1 MNAVEVAKDQ
11 DIDSVEL
18 EGSKRAVALLTGGRY
33 EVIRPLA
40 RGGMSLVLLGLDWTT
55 GRRVALKLLDPLEGA
70 TVENRERFR
79 REAIISADLD
89 HPHIVP
95 CYQYFHQG
103 RLALAVMRFIPGH
116 SLAER
121 LGEDGR
127 LSVRQTL
134 ALLIPLTSALS
145 HAHHHGV
152 VHRDVKPDNILLRDD
167 DNTPFLTDFG
177 IATLRTSDQSRS
189 EVARGFGTPAFMAP
203 EQVLGRWDA
212 DSRTDIY
219 SLGLV
224 AYRCLAGRLPFKG
237 QSAISL
243 AAQRT
248 ARAAA
253 PIREMAPEVPARLAA
268 IIDRCLLRNP
278 QRRWRDANVLHEAL
292 ILCRERLSG
301 QGFRLRSLVRRIRL
315 TLADS
320 RPLTHSTA
328 TPLPS

>member
-11 DIDSVEL
+11 EIDPVEL
-18 EGSKRAVALLTGGRY
+18 EGSKRAVALLTGGRF

-55 GRRVALKLLDPLEGA
+55 GRRVALKLLDPLEGS

-103 RLALAVMRFIPGH
+103 RLALAVMRYIPGR
-116 SLAER
+116 SLADL
-121 LGEDGR
+121 LGEEGR

-134 ALLIPLTSALS
+134 AVLIPLASALD
-145 HAHHHGV
+145 HAHRHGV

-167 DNTPFLTDFG
+167 DHTAFLTDFG

-189 EVARGFGTPAFMAP
+189 EVVKGFGTPAFMAP

-248 ARAAA
+248 AREAA
-253 PIREMAPEVPARLAA
+253 PIRDMAPEVPGPLAA
-268 IIDRCLLRNP
+268 IIDRCLIRNP
-278 QRRWRDANVLHEAL
+278 KRRWRNASLLHEAL
-292 ILCRERLSG
+292 NLCRDRLNG
-301 QGFRLRSLVRRIRL
+301 RRFGFHSLVRHFRL
-315 TLADS
+315 TLSDS
-320 RPLTHSTA
+320 RPLADTA